1 MTSGGTHAHQ
11 NLTSGRLHEGA
22 LMLGGG
28 GGAVFY
34 FQEEGQLG
42 Q

>member
-28 GGAVFY
+28 GAVFD